1 MSRLYPTLAEAEAM
15 KKRAYFVDVSTD
27 GGKTFTRYQSAG
39 AFINATG
46 VPCPPNF
53 RAQAIAEDG
62 GPRMK
67 IGDST
72 RQIPR
77 AHRGVV
83 YIFQFI
89 RKR

>member
-1 MSRLYPTLAEAEAM
+1 MKGFYATQAEADTM
-15 KKRAYFVDVSTD
+15 KKRAYFVDVSAD

-39 AFINATG
+39 AFIHATG
-46 VPCPPNF
+46 IPCPPNF

-77 AHRGVV
+77 AYRGAI